1 MSLERV
7 MNARSVAVVGASR
20 DETKRGFQAVKA
32 LVETADGSVAV
43 LKARTDANGKA
54 AFALANRGGWV
65 IRATLIRPSED
76 REAAD
81 WDTHYATYSFR
92 LPAPAER

>member
-1 MSLERV
+1 MEGLPI
-7 MNARSVAVVGASR
+7 
-20 DETKRGFQAVKA
+20 KA
-32 LVETADGSVAV
+32 LVETGDVSVAV
-43 LKARTDANGKA
+43 LKARTDATVKA
-54 AFALANRGGWV
+54 AFPLANRCRWV
-65 IRATLIRPSED
+65 IRATVIRPSEE